1 MNKVQKERLI
11 EELAKLRHD
20 QMRSWSSKF
29 FIMMNNFK
37 QEGKTL
43 DDFGNAMM
51 ELCSENWKD
60 YDELEDEYKRQSRTF
75 ALAVIDIVN
84 KHNGIK

>member
-1 MNKVQKERLI
+1 MNKVQKARLI

-29 FIMMNNFK
+29 FLMANNFY
-37 QEGKTL
+37 QEGKTMK
-43 DDFGNAMM
+43 DFGEALR
-51 ELCSENWKD
+51 EVCSENWKD
-60 YDELEDEYKRQSRTF
+60 YDELEDEYKKQSRTF

-84 KHNGIK
+84 KHNK